1 MGNQQANTIIGR
13 NLTTSQLRIFV
24 VDMHP
29 DINASPS
36 MVRSDADIPYIN
48 DIPIAHRATT
58 IRYRTGPAHR
68 VQLVVPSLPPP
79 SPQSAVIQ
87 TLRSTRPRSTVS
99 SNLRAAFRQ
108 VQSTDREAGSEA
120 SKVENA
126 ENGHIWSQASSH
138 VDHGEEWYSQSQV
151 QISHEQDR
159 PRDRGLRAADFDD
172 SKSEDTVC
180 ENDSGKDV
188 GPIVVRT
195 HRALCAADFEESDDE
210 EALCEDGDIRGLD
223 LEANTRW
230 FNSTKELKT
239 PRGHQ
244 LTAIQLRIQEN
255 VLRDI
260 VQEAL
265 QARRNGEIDSS
276 IFSNEAPE
284 EEDGVLE
291 MILELME
298 VGQSMIDAGALQEDE
313 GGDVQMML
321 RNNLSTRIRKATR
334 PFRPSGIDIT
344 EAELTQCLEAFR
356 QLRLKLLQ
364 EMAGMSMAEILEKR
378 SLDLRPR

>member
-1 MGNQQANTIIGR
+1 M
-13 NLTTSQLRIFV
+13 
-24 VDMHP
+24 
-29 DINASPS
+29 
-36 MVRSDADIPYIN
+36 PYIN
-48 DIPIAHRATT
+48 EVPIAHRATT

-87 TLRSTRPRSTVS
+87 TLPSTRPWSTVS
-99 SNLRAAFRQ
+99 SKLRAAFGQ

-120 SKVENA
+120 LKSGYA
-126 ENGHIWSQASSH
+126 ETGDIWNQVSSH
-138 VDHGEEWYSQSQV
+138 VDHGEEWYLQSQV
-151 QISHEQDR
+151 QISHEEYR

-172 SKSEDTVC
+172 SKREDTFC
-180 ENDSGKDV
+180 ENDGGKDV

-195 HRALCAADFEESDDE
+195 HRALCAADFEDSDAEDS
-210 EALCEDGDIRGLD
+210 LCDDGEVRGLD

-230 FNSTKELKT
+230 FNSNKELKI
-239 PRGHQ
+239 PQDHQ
-244 LTAIQLRIQEN
+244 LTAIQLRIQES

-265 QARRNGEIDSS
+265 QARRNGEVDSS
-276 IFSNEAPE
+276 IFSNKAPE
-284 EEDGVLE
+284 EEDRVLE

-298 VGQSMIDAGALQEDE
+298 MGQSMIDAGALQGDE
-313 GGDVQMML
+313 GGDIQMMV

-334 PFRPSGIDIT
+334 PFRPSGIIVT

-364 EMAGMSMAEILEKR
+364 EMAGMTMAEILEER